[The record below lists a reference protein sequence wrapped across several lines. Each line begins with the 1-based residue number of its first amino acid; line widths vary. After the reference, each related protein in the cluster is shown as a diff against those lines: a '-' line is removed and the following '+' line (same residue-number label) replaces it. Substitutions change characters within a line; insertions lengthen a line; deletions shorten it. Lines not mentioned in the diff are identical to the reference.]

1 MGQTQSSYHKDLS
14 DFRFD
19 TEVELF
25 INGKPYKATGDLPP
39 NTSLNTFIRE
49 HVHLKGTKF
58 MCLEGGCGACIVS
71 VQSVHPKTGKNR
83 SYSVNSCLIP
93 VFACHGWS
101 VTTIE
106 GLGSGAAG
114 YHNFQKR
121 LAAAS
126 GSQCGYCSPGMVMN
140 MNSLMEMNPKMK
152 MAELENSFGGNICR
166 CTGYRPILDA
176 FKSFAEDAPSHLVN
190 KLRDIEDTY
199 FPEPS
204 RLCDGSSC
212 GNKCGSIVC
221 LPKDPKNRVFLNFGN
236 GQNWYRPVNLKEIF
250 ELFDMIGDSS
260 YQLVV
265 GNTGQGVY
273 RNSDSQKVYI
283 DLNGIGSLFETAV
296 SANGISIGGN
306 VSLNEAMELF
316 RKTAKDQ
323 TQNFGYCDQLADHID
338 LIANVPVRNVG
349 SIAGN
354 LSLKHQYPEF
364 PSDIF
369 LMLETVGAQLTVGD
383 CSGMTATMGLMEY
396 LATNMNKKVIINV
409 ALTPLDSSSY
419 VLKTY
424 KVMPRAQNAHA
435 HINAGFLCKVDKTKN
450 YQVIEKPRIVFGGIN
465 PQFVHASK
473 TEEFLTG
480 KPLLDNRT
488 IKEALEILQTELN
501 PNLVLPDPSPDY
513 RKGLA
518 VSLLYKFVLSL
529 NPNAVNERNKSGS
542 SLLTRS
548 VSSGRQDFDTD
559 RSRWPVNQPV
569 PKLEG
574 LMQCAGEAEY
584 TNDIPQ
590 YKEEVWAQLVLCDR
604 AMATIKNIDTSQAM
618 KSPGFIAYFDAKDI
632 PGKNQYYPAP
642 GDKQDPVFAAGA
654 TDYAGQAVGVVIADT
669 HANAIACAKK
679 VKINY
684 SKSGQPICDVSAVV
698 EKQMKNRIKEFAKIS
713 PTKKKNDVKYKVKGQ
728 WVLKSQYHFTM
739 ETLSCVAVPKEGAI
753 EIHLT
758 SQYPAS
764 AQSAVSNALKI
775 PLHRIDVIVRRL
787 GGAYGIKCDRPNHTA
802 VVCSLAAYLL
812 HRPVRMVLSLET
824 NMEWTGKRLPA
835 HGEYEAGVSDSGEI
849 QYLNASL
856 YQDNGH
862 LPNAFMAHYSLL
874 HADNGYD
881 PSTFNL
887 KIYGVITDNPWNT
900 WCRAPGSTEF
910 TSLMENLMEHIAKVV
925 NKDPV
930 SVRLVNL
937 VKDTPLP
944 GMINDL
950 KKSSDFSA
958 RQKNVDDFN
967 KSNRWK
973 KRGINLSTMRYPYEF
988 WAHYHASISIF
999 SDDGSIAIAHG
1010 GIEMGQG
1017 INTKAAQ
1024 VAARFLG
1031 VDMNMITVKP
1041 VTTHENP
1048 NNSPTA
1054 GCQGSDCVSYAIMM
1068 CCMEINKRLAPVREK
1083 IGKKARWTDVV
1094 KEAAAQ
1100 AINLRCTH
1108 MFSPKDNV
1116 KPYNIYGVVVT
1127 EVEIDVLTGQYQ
1139 IKRVDLLE
1147 DAGQSISP
1155 EVDIGQIE
1163 GAFMMGM
1170 GYYTSEDIIHNHE
1183 TGALMSNRSWNY
1195 KPPGA
1200 KDIPEDFRITL
1211 RKKSSNPYGTLG
1223 SKATGEPA
1231 LCLSCSIPLALRY
1244 AIDSAR
1250 RDAGLNEIW
1259 FEMNPPYTVE
1269 KVWLACQNK
1278 LEMYTV

>member
-1 MGQTQSSYHKDLS
+1 MSEIYTSSIC
-14 DFRFD
+14 
-19 TEVELF
+19 T
-25 INGKPYKATGDLPP
+25 ATGDLPP

-176 FKSFAEDAPSHLVN
+176 FKSFAGDAPSHLVN

-338 LIANVPVRNVG
+338 MIANVPVRN
-349 SIAGN
+349 
-354 LSLKHQYPEF
+354 
-364 PSDIF
+364 
-369 LMLETVGAQLTVGD
+369 
-383 CSGMTATMGLMEY
+383 
-396 LATNMNKKVIINV
+396 
-409 ALTPLDSSSY
+409 
-419 VLKTY
+419 
-424 KVMPRAQNAHA
+424 VMPRAQNAHA

-465 PQFVHASK
+465 PHFVSICILFIIAFFSARLTFCFAWQVHASK

-480 KPLLDNRT
+480 KPLLDNQT

-574 LMQCAGEAEY
+574 LMQCA
-584 TNDIPQ
+584 D
-590 YKEEVWAQLVLCDR
+590 
-604 AMATIKNIDTSQAM
+604 
-618 KSPGFIAYFDAKDI
+618 
-632 PGKNQYYPAP
+632 
-642 GDKQDPVFAAGA
+642 
-654 TDYAGQAVGVVIADT
+654 
-669 HANAIACAKK
+669 
-679 VKINY
+679 
-684 SKSGQPICDVSAVV
+684 
-698 EKQMKNRIKEFAKIS
+698 
-713 PTKKKNDVKYKVKGQ
+713 DVKYKVKGQ

-1100 AINLRCTH
+1100 AINLKCTH

-1259 FEMNPPYTVE
+1259 FEMSASFTSEQVQVKISVENWNNFEPPECRNGFYSTVGLPFTIE
-1269 KVWLACQNK
+1269 KLRHDTAIYVYRRAEPRVESVSGRGSMTK
-1278 LEMYTV
+1278 LLKRYWPYFLVPTMMTIGYAPFILMALKMFVMKVMMFNMMAFNAAIFMTLRNLVFGPRSGGHVKYYNYGYQHRHSKQTESLKNR